1 MENVPVEGLSGA
13 TTSLSNLIL
22 ARATIKRREKRK
34 KEKKKKKGFCTVSR
48 IKFRSTYLPLKCVP
62 DAARKV

>member
-34 KEKKKKKGFCTVSR
+34 KKKEKKGFCTVSR

-62 DAARKV
+62 DAARKL

>member
-34 KEKKKKKGFCTVSR
+34 KKKEKRRKGVLYCF
-48 IKFRSTYLPLKCVP
+48 
-62 DAARKV
+62 